1 MSQVRNRMYTRFIP
15 HEEIEAVSAWQF
27 GMLGDPALPVEP
39 EPPPPDPGPPP
50 EPEEVRL
57 QRAWDAGH
65 AAGYAEGHAAAART
79 GHEQLDQ
86 YVTGRGRESAERLA
100 AVARALDERL
110 VRSEQE
116 LARQVLDLAAELA
129 RQMVRR
135 ELALR
140 PDAALPVVREAVSL
154 LVADGRPMAVRLH
167 PDDLQV
173 VQAALREA
181 HPDAPMQWLADAAV
195 ERGGCRVECGG
206 AVVDG
211 GLASRWQRV
220 LANLGLDSPWN
231 APEGADAD

>member
-1 MSQVRNRMYTRFIP
+1 MSNARNRMYTRFIP
-15 HEEIEAVSAWQF
+15 HEEIGAVAAWQF
-27 GMLGDPALPVEP
+27 GLLGDPVLPLEP

-65 AAGYAEGHAAAART
+65 AAGYAEGHAAAARV

-86 YVTGRGRESAERLA
+86 YVTGQGRENADHLASVAQALGERLA
-100 AVARALDERL
+100 RC
-110 VRSEQE
+110 EQN
-116 LARQVLDLAAELA
+116 LARQVLDLATDLA

-154 LVADGRPMAVRLH
+154 LVADGRPIAVRLH

-173 VQAALREA
+173 VQSALREA
-181 HPDAPMQWLADAAV
+181 FPGATLQWLPDAAV
-195 ERGGCRVECGG
+195 ERGGCLVECGG
-206 AVVDG
+206 AVVEG
-211 GLASRWQRV
+211 TLASRWQRV
-220 LANLGLDSPWN
+220 VANLGLESPWT
-231 APEGADAD
+231 AEAAAAD